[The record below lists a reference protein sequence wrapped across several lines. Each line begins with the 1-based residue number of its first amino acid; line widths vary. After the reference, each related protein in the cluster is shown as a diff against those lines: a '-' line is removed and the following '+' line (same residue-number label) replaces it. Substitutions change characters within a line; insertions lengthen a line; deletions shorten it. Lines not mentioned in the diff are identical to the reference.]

1 MKNIFVLLVVLATAL
16 TANAQFEK
24 GKAYLGASLS
34 GFDISSQ
41 AKKFHFGVNVKAGYL
56 FMDNLMATAQVGY
69 DHLDSER
76 SLSGCF
82 PEVPSFGWCQRLPSR
97 CAGGLC
103 FLYHSYGD
111 YRTRALLRHLNQE
124 VREFCLWPGHWCR
137 CLFVQRP
144 I

>member
-1 MKNIFVLLVVLATAL
+1 MKKIFVLLVVLATAV

-69 DHLDSER
+69 DHLDDTPDAFT
-76 SLSGCF
+76 LGA
-82 PEVPSFGWCQRLPSR
+82 GSR

>member
-1 MKNIFVLLVVLATAL
+1 MKKVFVLLVVLATAV

-69 DHLDSER
+69 DHLDSIVR
-76 SLSGCF
+76 MVSATSVQVCKWAMLSLS
-82 PEVPSFGWCQRLPSR
+82 L
-97 CAGGLC
+97 
-103 FLYHSYGD
+103 
-111 YRTRALLRHLNQE
+111 
-124 VREFCLWPGHWCR
+124 VR
-137 CLFVQRP
+137 
-144 I
+144 